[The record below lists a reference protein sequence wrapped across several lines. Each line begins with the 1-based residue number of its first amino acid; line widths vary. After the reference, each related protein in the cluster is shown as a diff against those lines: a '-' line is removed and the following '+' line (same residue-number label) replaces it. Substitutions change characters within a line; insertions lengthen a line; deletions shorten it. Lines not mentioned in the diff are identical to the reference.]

1 MRLLTS
7 RRNFLQKKLGHPVPK
22 EKLLFLTGGIMAL
35 AYEWVKKD
43 ARQNINELA
52 IIINPQL
59 QVILNDDK
67 NKPGGSLFYK

>member
-1 MRLLTS
+1 
-7 RRNFLQKKLGHPVPK
+7 
-22 EKLLFLTGGIMAL
+22 MAL